1 MNKRW
6 KSALYVA
13 LIIAVV
19 AVIWLM
25 FGNTNPNIETPDE
38 DNEVLTWEEVAD
50 SWTTTFTYENT
61 NTFEEDVMKDL
72 EWFFG
77 NNNWYEDVEW
87 EYWFT
92 SPEN

>member
-1 MNKRW
+1 MNKRL
-6 KSALYVA
+6 KIILYA
-13 LIIAVV
+13 ILILTVI

-25 FGNTNPNIETPDE
+25 IWNTNPNIETTDNTDAEILAWETIE
-38 DNEVLTWEEVAD
+38 DSTDTLEVE
-50 SWTTTFTYENT
+50 T

-77 NNNWYEDVEW
+77 NNNGYEDIEW

-92 SPEN
+92 STEAE